1 MDAEILRLT
10 EEEVLVLSMNFQ
22 LSLTAQNAIIDG
34 T

>member
-10 EEEVLVLSMNFQ
+10 EEEVLALSMNFQ
-22 LSLTAQNAIIDG
+22 LSLTAQSAIIDG